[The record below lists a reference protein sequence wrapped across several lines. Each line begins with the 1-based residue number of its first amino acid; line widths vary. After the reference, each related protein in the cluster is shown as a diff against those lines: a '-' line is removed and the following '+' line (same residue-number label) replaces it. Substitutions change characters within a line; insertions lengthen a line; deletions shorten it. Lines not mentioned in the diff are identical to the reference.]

1 MPSVTIKGS
10 PKGGGI
16 QVSSMLEV
24 SWPCVFK
31 CMMSIAI
38 GTYHGRVLLS
48 GLLSMACSACFPI
61 EPRTTISEMAPFT
74 MDWGLPPLITNCEN
88 ALQQD
93 FMEVFLQLRLLAI

>member
-38 GTYHGRVLLS
+38 GTYLPWKGVAFWLALH
-48 GLLSMACSACFPI
+48 GLLSMLSYRTQDYH
-61 EPRTTISEMAPFT
+61 PRDGTIHH
-74 MDWGLPPLITNCEN
+74 GLGSSTI
-88 ALQQD
+88 D
-93 FMEVFLQLRLLAI
+93 HQL